1 MSGTRSSFTNL
12 TLDGVNIQDNFIRA
26 NAVNFSPNR
35 PTVQQVAEFT
45 IITQNQGPEAGFGSS
60 QVSLVTPSGTNEF
73 HGELFWF
80 YRSDGLAANSFFN
93 NLAGLEKPNLVRN
106 QFGFTLAG
114 PFVKDRLL
122 FFAHYEGQRVRRG
135 LGQDTLILTPDA
147 RQGIFTY
154 EDLEG
159 NIRKLNILGAA
170 EVPIDPFVANL
181 LKNIPTDIN
190 NFLVGDSSQN
200 LLMNNAGHRLIQ
212 NFNNNRAQGGLR
224 LDFLLSDDQSF
235 EWTYKVVDDEQD
247 RPDIY
252 EGFNRDPKIKTISKF
267 NHFFSGAWRWVMAPT
282 MLNEVRVGGHQ
293 GPVVFDTFEDF
304 SAGFKICP
312 VCDGLQNPLVFSN
325 PVDNFERQGR
335 NTNTYTIQDNA
346 SWQRG
351 AHSVRFGFQTQF
363 IRSLDFGSFDVIPTY
378 ELGLSPVNPTGLGPG
393 DFPGGTS
400 AAAATNANNLLAAL
414 GGILASGRQE
424 FNVPL
429 RGSPFQAIEDRKNW
443 EYDTFAFYFGDAW
456 RIHPRITF
464 NVGLRW
470 EYYLQLKERGDLITQ
485 PEIRSGQTMRDAVL
499 DPEGQIN
506 FITEDLTNAD
516 LNNWAPNIGIAWDPF
531 GDGRTALRAG
541 YGISYANDEGIS
553 AARNAINRY
562 GVQAVVTRQN
572 LTGSIS
578 QGLPDFSTPEFKLP
592 LTYREIDATIEQ
604 VPVAF
609 GVDPNRVIPYVQ
621 SWNFGVQ
628 REVAFDMAF
637 EVRYVGTRG
646 TKLVRS
652 FDYNQVIIGPNG
664 FLADFLRARQNGFL
678 ALDAGLG
685 FDPEFNP
692 DLPGSRP
699 LTVIKQT
706 VAGGLLFIPFLRGLI
721 HSGEVGE
728 LAAIYHFNGLA
739 GNVQLAQNPVT
750 AVSDVATNSASST
763 YHGLQF
769 DLRRR
774 FRSGLMFN
782 ANYTFSKVLT
792 DASSGGNSGQ
802 FRFEAFTDLQ
812 NPRYDRGRAEFDTT
826 HIFNAN
832 FILELPFGKG
842 RHFHIEDRV
851 LDKILG
857 GWELTS
863 IFSWQSGPPFS
874 IRSSRGT
881 LNRSGRSFKNTANSP
896 LDNSGIRD
904 RLGVGSD
911 GGGPYFLS
919 RSVVGSDGRAV
930 APDGQPAF
938 TGQIF
943 FNPGPGTL
951 GNLPRFGF
959 TGPFF
964 FNWDLG
970 VIKQFQIT
978 EEVGL
983 QFRAELFNLPN
994 HNSFFL
1000 GGSLFEQSGETNINS
1015 PQFGRL
1021 SESNSSP
1028 RVVQFALKLF
1038 W

>member
-1 MSGTRSSFTNL
+1 
-12 TLDGVNIQDNFIRA
+12 
-26 NAVNFSPNR
+26 
-35 PTVQQVAEFT
+35 
-45 IITQNQGPEAGFGSS
+45 
-60 QVSLVTPSGTNEF
+60 
-73 HGELFWF
+73 
-80 YRSDGLAANSFFN
+80 
-93 NLAGLEKPNLVRN
+93 
-106 QFGFTLAG
+106 
-114 PFVKDRLL
+114 
-122 FFAHYEGQRVRRG
+122 
-135 LGQDTLILTPDA
+135 
-147 RQGIFTY
+147 
-154 EDLEG
+154 
-159 NIRKLNILGAA
+159 
-170 EVPIDPFVANL
+170 
-181 LKNIPTDIN
+181 
-190 NFLVGDSSQN
+190 
-200 LLMNNAGHRLIQ
+200 
-212 NFNNNRAQGGLR
+212 
-224 LDFLLSDDQSF
+224 
-235 EWTYKVVDDEQD
+235 
-247 RPDIY
+247 
-252 EGFNRDPKIKTISKF
+252 
-267 NHFFSGAWRWVMAPT
+267 
-282 MLNEVRVGGHQ
+282 
-293 GPVVFDTFEDF
+293 
-304 SAGFKICP
+304 
-312 VCDGLQNPLVFSN
+312 
-325 PVDNFERQGR
+325 
-335 NTNTYTIQDNA
+335 
-346 SWQRG
+346 
-351 AHSVRFGFQTQF
+351 
-363 IRSLDFGSFDVIPTY
+363 
-378 ELGLSPVNPTGLGPG
+378 
-393 DFPGGTS
+393 
-400 AAAATNANNLLAAL
+400 
-414 GGILASGRQE
+414 
-424 FNVPL
+424 
-429 RGSPFQAIEDRKNW
+429 
-443 EYDTFAFYFGDAW
+443 
-456 RIHPRITF
+456 
-464 NVGLRW
+464 
-470 EYYLQLKERGDLITQ
+470 
-485 PEIRSGQTMRDAVL
+485 
-499 DPEGQIN
+499 
-506 FITEDLTNAD
+506 
-516 LNNWAPNIGIAWDPF
+516 
-531 GDGRTALRAG
+531 
-541 YGISYANDEGIS
+541 
-553 AARNAINRY
+553 
-562 GVQAVVTRQN
+562 
-572 LTGSIS
+572 
-578 QGLPDFSTPEFKLP
+578 
-592 LTYREIDATIEQ
+592 
-604 VPVAF
+604 
-609 GVDPNRVIPYVQ
+609 
-621 SWNFGVQ
+621 
-628 REVAFDMAF
+628 MAF

-1000 GGSLFEQSGETNINS
+1000 GGSLFEQSGKTNINS

>member
-1 MSGTRSSFTNL
+1 MKRILSVALLLNLTGLPLTFSQVPTGSISGTVVDTTGAAILGAEITVTNQGSGQTFTAVSSDVGSFVIPSLVAGLYTVRVSLLSFKTFVAADLKVNVGEMYSLVAKLQIGEVTEEITVAAGVDIVNTTETQISNTVSKRQIDDLPLNGRDPLNLILLQAGTALNGNTYSTVSGTRSSFTNL

-578 QGLPDFSTPEFKLP
+578 QGLPDFSTPEVQAP
-592 LTYREIDATIEQ
+592 TD
-604 VPVAF
+604 VPGDRCHHRAGSSRLWSGSESGHSLCPILEF
-609 GVDPNRVIPYVQ
+609 RCPTGSGFRHG
-621 SWNFGVQ
+621 F
-628 REVAFDMAF
+628 
-637 EVRYVGTRG
+637 
-646 TKLVRS
+646 RS
-652 FDYNQVIIGPNG
+652 
-664 FLADFLRARQNGFL
+664 
-678 ALDAGLG
+678 
-685 FDPEFNP
+685 
-692 DLPGSRP
+692 S
-699 LTVIKQT
+699 
-706 VAGGLLFIPFLRGLI
+706 
-721 HSGEVGE
+721 
-728 LAAIYHFNGLA
+728 
-739 GNVQLAQNPVT
+739 
-750 AVSDVATNSASST
+750 
-763 YHGLQF
+763 
-769 DLRRR
+769 LRRHP
-774 FRSGLMFN
+774 
-782 ANYTFSKVLT
+782 
-792 DASSGGNSGQ
+792 GNKAG
-802 FRFEAFTDLQ
+802 
-812 NPRYDRGRAEFDTT
+812 
-826 HIFNAN
+826 
-832 FILELPFGKG
+832 
-842 RHFHIEDRV
+842 
-851 LDKILG
+851 
-857 GWELTS
+857 
-863 IFSWQSGPPFS
+863 
-874 IRSSRGT
+874 
-881 LNRSGRSFKNTANSP
+881 
-896 LDNSGIRD
+896 
-904 RLGVGSD
+904 
-911 GGGPYFLS
+911 
-919 RSVVGSDGRAV
+919 
-930 APDGQPAF
+930 
-938 TGQIF
+938 
-943 FNPGPGTL
+943 
-951 GNLPRFGF
+951 
-959 TGPFF
+959 
-964 FNWDLG
+964 
-970 VIKQFQIT
+970 
-978 EEVGL
+978 
-983 QFRAELFNLPN
+983 
-994 HNSFFL
+994 SFF
-1000 GGSLFEQSGETNINS
+1000 
-1015 PQFGRL
+1015 
-1021 SESNSSP
+1021 
-1028 RVVQFALKLF
+1028 
-1038 W
+1038 